1 MENYEKIKSIGR
13 GAYGTVYLCRRIPD
27 GCLFIIKQIPVEEM
41 SKDERQAAMN
51 EVKVLAMLKHPNIIA
66 YWDSFFEEKALMI
79 VMEYAQ
85 GGTMYNFLEERKGR
99 LLDEEEIIRLFVQ
112 IVVAMHHVHQ
122 KSILHRD
129 LKTQNILL
137 NKTRKVVKIGDFGI
151 SKILSSKSKANSVI
165 GTPCYISPE
174 LCEGK
179 PYNQKSDIWAL
190 GCVLYELATLNRA
203 FEASNLPALVLK
215 IMKGNFSPISE
226 RYSEELKNLIL
237 SMLQIDQAKR
247 PTLPQ
252 IMAQPLLV
260 NALFNLRTDIG
271 RVPCNR
277 TPRPMAGIA
286 AAIPPSRSRSSS
298 GSRMTGSQM
307 YRTSSLNS
315 ASGIFDG
322 LPDLSSFSTKPP
334 EAQYAVYLW
343 GEGINTPFKL
353 MLPQHDSDVVQV
365 ASGRTLKTGV
375 TGGGRMIL
383 WYSNQK
389 EADIYNPDLSSNK
402 DKMLED
408 LWVPRF
414 LEGQSAATI
423 VQVSCGDMFA
433 ACLTGT
439 CNCHQ
444 IH

>member
-1 MENYEKIKSIGR
+1 MQL
-13 GAYGTVYLCRRIPD
+13 T
-27 GCLFIIKQIPVEEM
+27 IIINM
-41 SKDERQAAMN
+41 T
-51 EVKVLAMLKHPNIIA
+51 I
-66 YWDSFFEEKALMI
+66 
-79 VMEYAQ
+79 
-85 GGTMYNFLEERKGR
+85 
-99 LLDEEEIIRLFVQ
+99 
-112 IVVAMHHVHQ
+112 
-122 KSILHRD
+122 
-129 LKTQNILL
+129 
-137 NKTRKVVKIGDFGI
+137 
-151 SKILSSKSKANSVI
+151 
-165 GTPCYISPE
+165 
-174 LCEGK
+174 
-179 PYNQKSDIWAL
+179 
-190 GCVLYELATLNRA
+190 
-203 FEASNLPALVLK
+203 
-215 IMKGNFSPISE
+215 
-226 RYSEELKNLIL
+226 LIL
-237 SMLQIDQAKR
+237 IY
-247 PTLPQ
+247 
-252 IMAQPLLV
+252 IFV
-260 NALFNLRTDIG
+260 
-271 RVPCNR
+271 
-277 TPRPMAGIA
+277 